1 MLELYHYEP
10 SANSAKPMICLKEK
24 GLDFVSH
31 YVNLH
36 TFEQHS
42 PEYVRVNPNGQV
54 PALIHD
60 GRVIT
65 ESTVINEYIEDVFPQ
80 VPLRPNDPWERA
92 EMRIWSKFVDEYYC
106 PSLSLIAWHHMIQD
120 VVKDL
125 SKEAFE
131 KYLARIP
138 LHEQREKWRLAATKS
153 FPQEQLDEAVR
164 KLRFSMKRH
173 EERLQKW
180 TWLAGGTYSL
190 ADVNTYS
197 MTAAMPFFFSD
208 FVNEKDTPRT
218 LDWLRR
224 MEARPGVRAALA
236 MARRPLRRQLEPD
249 TDNRNRATG

>member
-10 SANSAKPMICLKEK
+10 SANSAKPMICLQEK
-24 GLDFVSH
+24 GLEFTSH

-42 PEYVRVNPNGQV
+42 PEYVKVNPNGQV

-65 ESTVINEYIEDVFPQ
+65 ESTVINEYLEDVFPE
-80 VPLRPNDPWERA
+80 VPLRPADPGERA

-106 PSLSLIAWHHMIQD
+106 PALSLIAWHHMIAD
-120 VVKDL
+120 IVKDL
-125 SKEAFE
+125 GKDEFDAF
-131 KYLARIP
+131 LARIP

-153 FPQEQLDEAVR
+153 FPKEQLDDAVR

-173 EERLQKW
+173 EERLQKRD
-180 TWLAGGTYSL
+180 WLAGGTYSL

-197 MTAAMPFFFSD
+197 ITASMPFFFSD
-208 FVNEKDTPRT
+208 FVNGKDTPRT
-218 LDWLRR
+218 LHWLER
-224 MEARPGVRAALA
+224 MEARPGVQAALA
-236 MARRPLRRQLEPD
+236 MARKPLRRGTPS
-249 TDNRNRATG
+249 TRNNPIRNTA

>member
-31 YVNLH
+31 YIDLH
-36 TFEQHS
+36 AFQQHS
-42 PEYVRVNPNGQV
+42 PECLKVNPNGQV
-54 PALIHD
+54 PALVHD
-60 GRVIT
+60 GKVIT
-65 ESTVINEYIEDVFPQ
+65 ESTVINEYLEDVFPQ
-80 VPLRPNDPWERA
+80 VPLRPADPYERA

-120 VVKDL
+120 IVKDL
-125 SKEAFE
+125 SSEQFDA
-131 KYLARIP
+131 YLARIP

-153 FPQEQLDEAVR
+153 FPKEQLDDAVR

-173 EERLQKW
+173 EERLRKW
-180 TWLAGGTYSL
+180 TWLAGSTYSL

-218 LDWLRR
+218 LGWLRR
-224 MEARPGVRAALA
+224 MEARPGVQAALA
-236 MARRPLRRQLEPD
+236 MARKPLRRGTRANPD
-249 TDNRNRATG
+249 NPIRHTA